1 MREELN
7 PPKKKNKR
15 RIKILAPKVKKFP
28 GVPDSYGRHIKD
40 SSIYYSYFNT
50 LYEIPD
56 VDSIDIRIKEM
67 EERTINLID
76 GPSPPSP

>member
-28 GVPDSYGRHIKD
+28 GVPDSY
-40 SSIYYSYFNT
+40 FNT

-76 GPSPPSP
+76 SPSPPSP